1 MDEMKPPVGF
11 GVRESEPPTDAG
23 YLHLKKSILDQ
34 PVVVCITIFICFLF
48 CFMFLLV
55 SQYIFLI

>member
-11 GVRESEPPTDAG
+11 GVRESEPQEEHPGSTSRG
-23 YLHLKKSILDQ
+23 MYYYIYL
-34 PVVVCITIFICFLF
+34 FLF

>member
-34 PVVVCITIFICFLF
+34 PVVVYINIFIFFVLF
-48 CFMFLLV
+48 SV
-55 SQYIFLI
+55 SFSFIYIFLF